1 MIGIWFSKGNTA
13 NHQNDS
19 FLYRLEFFTRG
30 ISFDIFFTNRP
41 IYFE

>member
-1 MIGIWFSKGNTA
+1 MISVWFFKSDTP

-19 FLYRLEFFTRG
+19 RLYRLGFFVLG